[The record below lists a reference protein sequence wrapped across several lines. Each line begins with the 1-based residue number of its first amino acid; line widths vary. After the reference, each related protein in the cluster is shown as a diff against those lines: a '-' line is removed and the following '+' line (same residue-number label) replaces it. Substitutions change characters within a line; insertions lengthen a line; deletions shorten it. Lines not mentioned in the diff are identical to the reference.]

1 MEMKE
6 WITGRN
12 PVYECLRAERRD
24 FFRLLIN
31 KRTSIKGRIEDIVE
45 IARRKR
51 ISVETVDKNYLS
63 NIAEH
68 HQGVA
73 LEASKYP
80 YTDIHT
86 ILNQVEKTEKPM
98 FILVIDQIQDVQNL
112 GTLIRSAEIFGVH
125 GMVIPARRAAGI
137 TPAVV
142 NASSG
147 ASEHLLITQMNISQA
162 IDELKEK
169 GAWVIGLDMDDSA
182 ESLEQINLDGPLAV
196 VVGSEGHGLRRLV
209 REKCDHI
216 AYLKMRGKVASLN
229 AAVAGSIA
237 LYKAAVNRKK
247 NS

>member
-1 MEMKE
+1 MEVKE

-12 PVYECLRAERRD
+12 PVYECLRAERRNY
-24 FFRLLIN
+24 FRLLIN
-31 KRTSIKGRIEDIVE
+31 KRSNIKGRIEDILR

-73 LEASKYP
+73 LETSKYP

-86 ILNQVEKTEKPM
+86 ILNRVEQTEKPL
-98 FILVIDQIQDVQNL
+98 FFLVIDQIQDVQNL

-125 GMVIPARRAAGI
+125 GLVIPARRAAGI

-147 ASEHLLITQMNISQA
+147 ASEHLLIAQMNINQA
-162 IDELKEK
+162 IDELKQK
-169 GAWVIGLDMDDSA
+169 GAWVVGLDMDDSA
-182 ESLEQINLDGPLAV
+182 ESLEQINLDGPLVV
-196 VVGSEGHGLRRLV
+196 VVGGEGSGLRRLV

-216 AYLKMRGKVASLN
+216 VYIQMQGKVASLN

-237 LYKAAVNRKK
+237 LYKAAVNRKN